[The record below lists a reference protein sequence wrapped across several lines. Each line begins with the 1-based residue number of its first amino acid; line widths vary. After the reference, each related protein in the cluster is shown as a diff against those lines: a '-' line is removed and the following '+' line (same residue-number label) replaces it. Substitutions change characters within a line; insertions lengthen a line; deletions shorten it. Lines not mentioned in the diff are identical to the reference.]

1 MFLNALSFGL
11 GTFGGLLAN
20 TGSDCRFSM
29 KSNRML
35 SDFCFK
41 IKKSVHNVY

>member
-11 GTFGGLLAN
+11 GKFGGLLA
-20 TGSDCRFSM
+20 GSDCRFSM